1 MAYRGTHMG
10 GHSMGGAHIGQDQV
24 ERVAK
29 LVDAK
34 QRLEDALPMADN
46 TSAMKIEARLDQ
58 IEAQLSR
65 EMDRARQLG
74 TVEQIRSAIGLNG
87 MGGMDFQVQSPAGKC
102 RLLKLPFYA
111 KVAPTGGTGSYV
123 TAAGAGAASETVPT
137 ITYLAAAGAAA
148 NQPQLSAG
156 GLIQLETP
164 QISWA
169 TLRIVGFEVEVSG
182 TSSDVNGATF
192 TNSNTFPIPKLAVSD
207 LKIGGGANLFTHEDL
222 ADASIYDSAQP
233 EFCGLRDY
241 PILKS
246 PNVAQVN
253 AAVLGFNGGD
263 TAASFTLTFACSLL
277 CEVLED
283 DNYGT
288 NIPGPYARGAA
299 IQRRG
304 GSFM

>member
-1 MAYRGTHMG
+1 MAYRGTQM
-10 GHSMGGAHIGQDQV
+10 GQDQV

-74 TVEQIRSAIGLNG
+74 TVEQIRSAMGLNG
-87 MGGMDFQVQSPAGKC
+87 MGGMDFQVQAPAGKG

-111 KVAPTGGTGSYV
+111 KSAPVASVGSYI
-123 TAAGAGAASETVPT
+123 TAGGAGAASATVPT
-137 ITYLAAAGAAA
+137 ITYTSVAGGTANQLSVSAGAVI
-148 NQPQLSAG
+148 N
-156 GLIQLETP
+156 LETP

-169 TLRIVGFEVEVSG
+169 TLRIVGFEVEVHG
-182 TSSDVNGATF
+182 TSSDANAVGPAFANVNAY
-192 TNSNTFPIPKLAVSD
+192 PAPKLAVSD

-222 ADASIYDSAQP
+222 ADAQIYDAAQP

-246 PNVAQVN
+246 PNTAQVS
-253 AAVLGFNGGD
+253 AAVLGFAGGD
-263 TAASFTLTFACSLL
+263 IAAAMTLTFSASLL